1 MTYAVD
7 KISGAYFNPAI
18 TIGFTVTGHLKLQ
31 ELPLYIIVQV
41 VGAMMASAIVFL
53 AIVPPNA
60 ENIGLTLPRTG
71 WLNSFILE
79 LVLTFFL
86 MFIGISLKER
96 IGYKPFGGIAI
107 GAFIAAAGIIGI
119 PVSGGSMNP
128 ARSFGPAL
136 VSLNLTYEWIYWI
149 APIIG
154 AILAVLCFRAI
165 KDHRAEGI
173 SNSSHERDEEKRL

>member
-18 TIGFTVTGHLKLQ
+18 TIGFTVTGHLKPQ

-53 AIVPPNA
+53 
-60 ENIGLTLPRTG
+60 
-71 WLNSFILE
+71 
-79 LVLTFFL
+79 
-86 MFIGISLKER
+86 MFIGFSLKER

-136 VSLNLTYEWIYWI
+136 VSINLTYEWIYWI